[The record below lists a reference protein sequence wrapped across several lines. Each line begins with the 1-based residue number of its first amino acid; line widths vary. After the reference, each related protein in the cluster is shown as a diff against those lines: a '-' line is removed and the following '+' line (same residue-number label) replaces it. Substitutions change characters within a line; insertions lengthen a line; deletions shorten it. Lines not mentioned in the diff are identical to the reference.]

1 MLATKKM
8 KELLEL
14 VNSRL
19 QLVMKSRK
27 YVPEYK
33 QVLRM
38 IREGNAKLVIVA
50 KLPSLEKL

>member
-1 MLATKKM
+1 MVAEKT

-27 YVPEYK
+27 YVPGYK
-33 QVLRM
+33 QILKM
-38 IREGNAKLVIVA
+38 IREGKVKLVPWPTTVQ
-50 KLPSLEKL
+50 P

>member
-1 MLATKKM
+1 MLAAKKM